1 MNLRNDRRIKFYLFL
16 FFLAFYLL
24 FTGDHF
30 SEPYYASDEKLMI
43 LTTQQIVD
51 NFSLHF
57 PETYGVTTS
66 RYGILQSI
74 VAIPF
79 YCLAKVVALFFPENQ
94 TEIIATFIIYFTN
107 AFITAFLIVCFY
119 SFSRYLKY
127 PPKTAFYSSIVLGLC
142 TTIFPYAKYFFS
154 EPLVALTLLNS
165 IYNFIKATKVPANL
179 ENRKRQ
185 FYLFKSSLWFAL
197 CLLTRIDNLSLIII
211 FILAIILLSYRN
223 NQYVKSEKSI
233 SVNNLLLDF
242 LVFFIPVLI
251 SGIIILILNYLR
263 FGSLLKSGYNE
274 EPFTTSLFVGLYGL
288 LFSPSRGI
296 FIYSP
301 PIIITLFFIKRFWRR
316 RSFLIILII
325 GITIIKLYF
334 FAIWWSWY
342 GGWSW
347 GSRFLLPIIPL
358 YFLFFNE
365 AFLRFKKFSSVTRL
379 LIISLIIIGFVVQLI
394 GVLINPSKYDNNIFG
409 LINRDENQ
417 FLFLPQLSSL
427 IGNIDIIKMGF
438 IDSFILKFT
447 EHFNSSILLIILIIL
462 IGSIFFSFIRLKK
475 FVGFGWKDVVQFK
488 PIRLFTKLEKLI
500 AVLIIINVIIYL
512 VSFVTVYS
520 NKITRYVQIKYND
533 GEESLEKK
541 SDKLL
546 CIEKSINSKR
556 ASIMGEKEIKEINMK
571 WIGTLWIPKEGEY
584 WFYTKAS
591 GYYLLR
597 IGDKNILG
605 NKDADYQ
612 HTSTASEYFKR
623 GYYDFVLD
631 YKPVDINYQ
640 LIHLYWTIPGNG
652 IYKSILSNQ
661 FLFVQK
667 PNVFRQILLALNTFK
682 FFFVLI
688 SIILVY
694 VVRIIMK
701 VS

>member
-1 MNLRNDRRIKFYLFL
+1 M
-16 FFLAFYLL
+16 
-24 FTGDHF
+24 
-30 SEPYYASDEKLMI
+30 
-43 LTTQQIVD
+43 
-51 NFSLHF
+51 
-57 PETYGVTTS
+57 
-66 RYGILQSI
+66 
-74 VAIPF
+74 
-79 YCLAKVVALFFPENQ
+79 
-94 TEIIATFIIYFTN
+94 
-107 AFITAFLIVCFY
+107 
-119 SFSRYLKY
+119 
-127 PPKTAFYSSIVLGLC
+127 
-142 TTIFPYAKYFFS
+142 
-154 EPLVALTLLNS
+154 
-165 IYNFIKATKVPANL
+165 
-179 ENRKRQ
+179 
-185 FYLFKSSLWFAL
+185 
-197 CLLTRIDNLSLIII
+197 
-211 FILAIILLSYRN
+211 
-223 NQYVKSEKSI
+223 KSEKSI
-233 SVNNLLLDF
+233 SINNLLLDF

-251 SGIIILILNYLR
+251 SALIMLMLNYLR

-274 EPFTTSLFVGLYGL
+274 EPFTTNIFVGLYGL

-301 PIIITLFFIKRFWRR
+301 PIIITLFFIKRFYQR
-316 RSFLIILII
+316 RSFLTILII
-325 GITIIKLYF
+325 GVTIIKLYF
-334 FAIWWSWY
+334 FAKWWSWY

-358 YFLFFNE
+358 YFLFLNE
-365 AFLRFKKFSSVTRL
+365 AFLRFKKLSSVTRL
-379 LIISLIIIGFVVQLI
+379 LIIFLVIIGFVVQLI
-394 GVLINPSKYDNNIFG
+394 GVSVNPSKYDNNIFG

-417 FLFLPQLSSL
+417 FLFIPQLSSL

-438 IDSFILKFT
+438 IDSFVLKFT
-447 EHFNSSILLIILIIL
+447 EHFNPAILLIILIIL
-462 IGSIFFSFIRLKK
+462 IGSIFFSFVRLQK
-475 FVGFGWKDVVQFK
+475 FVGFEWKDFVQFK
-488 PIRLFTKLEKLI
+488 PLCRERSRPFPTRFKKLI

-512 VSFVTVYS
+512 VSFITVYS

-541 SDKLL
+541 SDRLL
-546 CIEKSINSKR
+546 CIEKSVDSKKALIKR
-556 ASIMGEKEIKEINMK
+556 EKDIKEINMK

-584 WFYTKAS
+584 WFYIKAS

-661 FLFVQK
+661 FLFAQK
-667 PNVFRQILLALNTFK
+667 PNAFIQILFAINTFK

-688 SIILVY
+688 SIMLVY
-694 VVRIIMK
+694 VARIIMK
-701 VS
+701 VSKL